1 MVLSLYRRMLEYV
14 RPYVPR
20 LLLAMVGAFL
30 LLMVV
35 AVGTG
40 AGAFMASLVGP
51 AWWLMPI
58 LMILVM
64 AIVMALVM
72 MPMMG
77 HGTGGGMG
85 HGMSHGGPVE
95 GHHHESHEDAASI
108 AARRYARGEISREEY
123 LTVKRDLEGGG
134 ER

>member
-1 MVLSLYRRMLEYV
+1 MGGPMRRSRV
-14 RPYVPR
+14 AW
-20 LLLAMVGAFL
+20 LLLALVGTFL
-30 LLMVV
+30 LLMVA

-77 HGTGGGMG
+77 HGMDGGTG
-85 HGMSHGGPVE
+85 HGMSHGSPVE
-95 GHHHESHEDAASI
+95 GRHEEAHEEAASI
-108 AARRYARGEISREEY
+108 AARRYACGEISREEY

>member
-1 MVLSLYRRMLEYV
+1 MMMGPMMGGPMRRSRV
-14 RPYVPR
+14 AW
-20 LLLAMVGAFL
+20 LLLALVGTFL

-64 AIVMALVM
+64 ALVM

-77 HGTGGGMG
+77 HGMDGGMG
-85 HGMSHGGPVE
+85 HGMSHGGPME
-95 GHHHESHEDAASI
+95 GHHHEAREDAASI
-108 AARRYARGEISREEY
+108 AARRYAGGEISREEY

>member
-1 MVLSLYRRMLEYV
+1 MMMGPMMGGPMRRSRV
-14 RPYVPR
+14 AW
-20 LLLAMVGAFL
+20 LLLALVGTFL
-30 LLMVV
+30 LLMVA

-77 HGTGGGMG
+77 HGMDG
-85 HGMSHGGPVE
+85 
-95 GHHHESHEDAASI
+95 
-108 AARRYARGEISREEY
+108 
-123 LTVKRDLEGGG
+123 
-134 ER
+134 

>member
-1 MVLSLYRRMLEYV
+1 MMMGPMMGGPMRRSRV
-14 RPYVPR
+14 AW
-20 LLLAMVGAFL
+20 LLLALVGTFL

-51 AWWLMPI
+51 AWWLM
-58 LMILVM
+58 
-64 AIVMALVM
+64 AIVMVLVM

-77 HGTGGGMG
+77 HGMDGGMG
-85 HGMSHGGPVE
+85 HGMSHGSPVE
-95 GHHHESHEDAASI
+95 GRHEEAHEDAASI
-108 AARRYARGEISREEY
+108 AARRDARGEISREEY

-134 ER
+134 GRGARAPFR